1 MTDQS
6 RPSPAKAAE
15 QANPNGNGPQRLTG
29 DMGLS
34 SERTEFDGIE
44 STGTVGSAKGSTDG
58 TQPSEPADAPVR
70 PHPQDPAEGA
80 DDPEVEENN
89 AEVPAH
95 PNHPSKNPGHSHG

>member
-1 MTDQS
+1 MTEQS
-6 RPSPAKAAE
+6 RPSPAEAAQ
-15 QANPNGNGPQRLTG
+15 QANPGGNGPQHLAG

-58 TQPSEPADAPVR
+58 TQPTDPDTPAR

-89 AEVPAH
+89 AEVPSH